1 MQKTHSPRAW
11 CSPRRHC
18 LVATPHAQTATAV
31 QSRTKTHVETLASD
45 KFEGRLTGSPGE
57 KLAADYIISELK
69 RMGAKPLPGM
79 TDFRMPFTFTAG
91 SKDGGT
97 TMTVTK
103 DAGGAADLHRRGD
116 GAGAVVL
123 GHRRGHRRAWCSPA
137 TAWSCPKSQNFGYDS
152 YAGLEVKDKI
162 VVVLRYFPEDADQKT
177 RAILARYAD
186 LRYKAQAARQRGAK
200 GMIVVTGP
208 RSPNAGA
215 VVPMSFDTA
224 IAGSGI
230 VAASVSGEAVAPIMT
245 AAGKS
250 LEAVQKEFDS
260 GNPHVA
266 GFAIPGITVTLKANV
281 IRQQQ
286 TGNNVVAYLPAT
298 TPVTGVNKPWV
309 AVGAHYDHLGRGSAG
324 NSLAGKDEANQIHH
338 GADDNASGTAT
349 VLAIAEAFS
358 QQPRKRHLLLA
369 FWSGEELGL
378 LGSNAFVTKPPVPL
392 DTLAAYLNFD
402 MVGRVADNKL
412 TVQATGTSAMWP
424 KLLEQANVAAGFD
437 LVLQEDPYQP
447 TDVGSFNTASVA
459 CLTFFTGAH
468 QEYHKPSDTA
478 DKINYEDLVRVG
490 ELAVGRRQAAD
501 GFGRGAAVHQG
512 RAEDRDR
519 RPRRPAPVHRHDSR
533 LRVRREGAAAR
544 RRDWRRPGGTGRA
557 RQGRRDHRDCRPV
570 DHQHLRLHL
579 RAGAAEDRPAGQGGL
594 HARQREARDHADAGG
609 AQVAVSDTD
618 QAEVRSVGQ
627 VGRLHARRR
636 QDGGGQRPP
645 RGAVPAGRRSS
656 TRSTTCACT
665 AAGRCARGR
674 SSAAWSPARGTAG
687 RMRSRTGTMVQDPRV
702 GVSRHDVRVQDGEI
716 AVRLTD

>member
-1 MQKTHSPRAW
+1 MANTKHVVVAIAVS
-11 CSPRRHC
+11 C
-18 LVATPHAQTATAV
+18 LFASAPASSQTATS
-31 QSRTKTHVETLASD
+31 SRTRTQVETLASD

-69 RMGAKPLPGM
+69 RIGAKPLPGM

-97 TMTVTK
+97 TLTVTK
-103 DAGGAADLHRRGD
+103 DAGGAQTFT
-116 GAGAVVL
+116 GAATVQALSFSDTVEATGRVVFAGYGL
-123 GHRRGHRRAWCSPA
+123 VVPEA
-137 TAWSCPKSQNFGYDS
+137 QNFGYDS

-162 VVVLRYFPEDADQKT
+162 VVVFRYFPEDADQKT

-200 GMIVVTGP
+200 GMIVITGP
-208 RSPNAGA
+208 NSPNAGT

-230 VAASVSGEAVAPIMT
+230 AAASVSGEAFAPIMA

-250 LEAVQKEFDS
+250 LDAVQKEFDS

-298 TPVTGVNKPWV
+298 TPLTGVVKPWV
-309 AVGAHYDHLGRGSAG
+309 AVGAHYDHLGRGTTG
-324 NSLAGKDEANQIHH
+324 GSLAGKEEANAIHH
-338 GADDNASGTAT
+338 GADDHASGTAT
-349 VLAIAEAFS
+349 TLAIAEAFS
-358 QQPRKRHLLLA
+358 TQPRKRNLLVA

-378 LGSNAFVTKPPVPL
+378 LGSAAFVAKPPVPL
-392 DTLAAYLNFD
+392 DALAGYLNFD

-424 KLLEQANVAAGFD
+424 KLLEQANIAAGFD

-490 ELAVGRRQAAD
+490 ELASGVIKRLMDSPEAPLFTKVEQKTETG
-501 GFGRGAAVHQG
+501 G
-512 RAEDRDR
+512 RAGLRLFTGTIPDYASDVKGLLLGGVIGGG
-519 RPRRPAPVHRHDSR
+519 PAELAGLAKGDVVIEIAGQSITNIYDYTFALELLKIGQPAKVIYMRGTEK
-533 LRVRREGAAAR
+533 RETSLTPAAR
-544 RRDWRRPGGTGRA
+544 K
-557 RQGRRDHRDCRPV
+557 
-570 DHQHLRLHL
+570 
-579 RAGAAEDRPAGQGGL
+579 
-594 HARQREARDHADAGG
+594 
-609 AQVAVSDTD
+609 
-618 QAEVRSVGQ
+618 
-627 VGRLHARRR
+627 
-636 QDGGGQRPP
+636 
-645 RGAVPAGRRSS
+645 
-656 TRSTTCACT
+656 
-665 AAGRCARGR
+665 
-674 SSAAWSPARGTAG
+674 
-687 RMRSRTGTMVQDPRV
+687 
-702 GVSRHDVRVQDGEI
+702 
-716 AVRLTD
+716 